1 MDKIASRTAG
11 ADSPQ
16 KLKKFLMKM
25 YSDVS
30 GNRANALLTHG
41 QVKLNGTITSQFDAP
56 VAAGDT
62 VEVNFSRPFPMFRHP
77 RLKLVYEDDDILV
90 VNKGYGLLS
99 VTRGTDKKEDTAY
112 DILKKYLKDVDPANK
127 IFVIHRLDSATSGLM
142 MYAKNPEAKEAMQH
156 NWNNMVLDRKY
167 VAVVEGSVEPDQ
179 GVIRSYLGETREHE
193 MYSSQNPEDGK
204 LAVTRFTVLN
214 RRGGYSLVEFSLDTG
229 RKNQIRVHAAR
240 ELGHPIV
247 GDRRYGAK
255 SSPIQR
261 MALHARTLHF
271 VHPVTGKEMNFSL
284 PIPSKFRQ
292 LV

>member
-1 MDKIASRTAG
+1 MDKIAIRKAG
-11 ADSPQ
+11 PDSPQ

-25 YSDVS
+25 YSDIA
-30 GNRANALLTHG
+30 GNRASALLTHG
-41 QVKLNGTITSQFDAP
+41 QVKLNGEIVSQYDAP
-56 VAAGDT
+56 VADGDT
-62 VEVNFSRPFPMFRHP
+62 VEVNFTRPFPVFRHP

-90 VNKGYGLLS
+90 INKGYGLLS
-99 VTRGTDKKEDTAY
+99 VARGSTMKEDTAY
-112 DILKKYLKDVDPANK
+112 DILKKYLKDADPANK
-127 IFVIHRLDSATSGLM
+127 IFVVHRLDSATSGLM
-142 MYAKNPEAKEAMQH
+142 MFAKHPEAKEAMQH

-167 VAVVEGSVEPDQ
+167 VAVLEGSVEPDE

-193 MYSSQNPEDGK
+193 MYSSQNPDDGK
-204 LAVTRFTVLN
+204 LAVTRFKVIA

-255 SSPIQR
+255 SSPLHR

-271 VHPVTGKEMNFSL
+271 VHPVTGKEMNFEL

>member
-11 ADSPQ
+11 PDSPQ

-25 YSDVS
+25 YGDVS

-41 QVKLNGTITSQFDAP
+41 QVKLNGTPTSQFDAP

-62 VEVNFSRPFPMFRHP
+62 VEVNFSRPFPVFRHP

-99 VTRGTDKKEDTAY
+99 VARGVDKKEDTAY
-112 DILKKYLKDVDPANK
+112 DILKKYLKNVDPANK
-127 IFVIHRLDSATSGLM
+127 IFVVHRLDSATSGLM
-142 MYAKNPEAKEAMQH
+142 MFAKNPEAKEGMQH

-167 VAVVEGSVEPDQ
+167 VAVVEGSVEPDE

-214 RRGGYSLVEFSLDTG
+214 RRGGYSMVEFSLDTG

-271 VHPVTGKEMNFSL
+271 VHPVTGKEMNFEL

>member
-1 MDKIASRTAG
+1 MDRIASRTAG

-25 YSDVS
+25 YGDVS

-41 QVKLNGTITSQFDAP
+41 QVKLNGEILSQFDAT
-56 VAAGDT
+56 VAPGDT
-62 VEVNFSRPFPMFRHP
+62 VEVNFTRSFPVFRHP
-77 RLKLVYEDDDILV
+77 RLQLLYEDDDILV

-99 VTRGTDKKEDTAY
+99 VARGADKKEDTAY

-127 IFVIHRLDSATSGLM
+127 IFVVHRLDSATSGLM
-142 MYAKNPEAKEAMQH
+142 VFAKNPEAKEALQH
-156 NWNNMVLDRKY
+156 NWNNMVLNRNY
-167 VAVVEGSVEPDQ
+167 VAVVEGKVEADE

-193 MYSSQNPEDGK
+193 MYSSRNPEEGK
-204 LAVTRFTVLN
+204 LAVTRFKVLA

-247 GDRRYGAK
+247 GDRRYGAS
-255 SSPIQR
+255 SSPIKR
-261 MALHARTLHF
+261 MALHATTLRF
-271 VHPVTGKEMNFSL
+271 VHPVTGKDMNFQI
-284 PIPSKFRQ
+284 PIPARFRM